1 MSFSAR
7 NQLQAE
13 IVEVKTGVVNSLI
26 VSKLKGGETVKATVT
41 VDSEKALDLKVGKKV
56 VYLFKASSIIVA
68 KGNNELKLSATNQ
81 IKGKVASVKE
91 GAVNAEIAIEIAG
104 GDKLSAIITNESAK
118 NLALKAGDEV
128 VAVIKA
134 SQIIIGA

>member
-13 IVEVKTGVVNSLI
+13 ITEIKTGIVNSL
-26 VSKLKGGETVKATVT
+26 VVAKLQGGEIVKATIT
-41 VDSEKALDLKVGKKV
+41 VDSEKALNLKVGEKV

-68 KGNNELKLSATNQ
+68 KGDNELKLSATNQ
-81 IKGKVASVKE
+81 IKGEISDVKL
-91 GAVNAEIAIEIAG
+91 GAVNAEIAIQIAG
-104 GDKLSAIITNESAK
+104 GDKLNAIITNESAK

>member
-1 MSFSAR
+1 MSLSAR
-7 NQLQAE
+7 NQLQAKITE
-13 IVEVKTGVVNSLI
+13 LKTGAVNSL
-26 VSKLKGGETVKATVT
+26 VVASLKGGEIVKATVT
-41 VDSEKALDLKVGKKV
+41 VDSQNELDLKVGKEV
-56 VYLFKASSIIVA
+56 VYIFKASSIIVA
-68 KGNNELKLSATNQ
+68 KGDNKLKLSATNQ
-81 IKGKVASVKE
+81 IKGKVAEVKL
-91 GAVNAEIAIEIAG
+91 GAVNAEIDIEIAG